1 MTRLGAFHRI
11 GPEAVPELLE
21 RDDILVF
28 DVRDLRSYDEGRIA
42 GAGHLTV
49 VTLDAVLQSTPK
61 APPILIYCYHGF
73 ASQEYAT
80 IFTDFHFK
88 EVYSLEGGYEAWRQ
102 LQGAPHHRFG
112 LVEA

>member
-61 APPILIYCYHGF
+61 APPRSPF
-73 ASQEYAT
+73 SSASSAPRTSTVQLVPPPPGRFCAT
-80 IFTDFHFK
+80 A
-88 EVYSLEGGYEAWRQ
+88 L
-102 LQGAPHHRFG
+102 
-112 LVEA
+112 